1 MPTGSEM
8 KPAPQRK
15 LAVAESASPEEV
27 EALYR
32 FLKARGTFD
41 ITPLRNGLFPAAGR
55 DCPSAAA
62 SGYSNIWVRDNIH
75 IAYAFWQLGRTARA
89 KKCVIA
95 LAAFFRKH
103 EHRFKAVIAG
113 KADPD
118 DPMQRPHIRFHPRGL
133 AEIAQPW
140 SHAQNDAMGYFLWF
154 YCKLT
159 RAGIIAKKEAD
170 IGLPALIATYLEAIS
185 FWQDPDSGHWE
196 EERKVCASSIGVAL
210 AGLCEFEKLI
220 GDLNLQRRFEQGTRT
235 RLSTDRLGTL
245 ITRGRRRLNRI
256 LPYECID
263 PDPALNRPYDAAL
276 LFLIEPVELLSGPAA
291 DRILAYVRTYLQ
303 GRHGI
308 RRYLMDSYW
317 GPDYR
322 SRAAGVVS
330 DLSRRSTLAKLGD
343 EAQWCIF
350 DPVIST
356 IYAKRYLASGRQSD
370 YQNQRL
376 YFNRALSQITS
387 PRSKRPYR
395 CPEAYF
401 REKGRYTPNDQLP
414 LSWTQANLL
423 VAFRYLKETVRA
435 AADRERA

>member
-1 MPTGSEM
+1 MINTDRIAM
-8 KPAPQRK
+8 KQTPYRK
-15 LAVAESASPEEV
+15 LAVSETATPEQV

-32 FLKARGTFD
+32 FLKAQGTFT
-41 ITPLRNGLFPAAGR
+41 ITQLRNGLFPAAGR
-55 DCPSAAA
+55 GCSSAAA
-62 SGYSNIWVRDNIH
+62 SGYRNIWVRDNIH
-75 IAYAFWQLGRTARA
+75 IAYAYRQLGRTASA
-89 KKCVIA
+89 KKCVTA

-118 DPMQRPHIRFHPRGL
+118 DPMQRPHIRFDPRGL

-154 YCKLT
+154 YSKLT
-159 RAGIIAKKEAD
+159 REGVFRKTQAD
-170 IGLPALIATYLEAIS
+170 IGLLALIATYLEAIGY
-185 FWQDPDSGHWE
+185 WQDRDSGHWE

-220 GDLNLQRRFEQGTRT
+220 GDLNLQRRFEKGTRT
-235 RLSTDRLGTL
+235 RLSTVRLRTL
-245 ITRGRRRLNRI
+245 ITRGRRSLTRI
-256 LPYECID
+256 LPYECIE

-276 LFLIEPVELLSGPAA
+276 LFLIEPVDLLRGPAA
-291 DRILAYVRTYLQ
+291 DRILSHVRKYLQ
-303 GRHGI
+303 GQHGI

-317 GPDYR
+317 CPDYR
-322 SRAAGVVS
+322 SRPGAVISNLA
-330 DLSRRSTLAKLGD
+330 RRNTLVKLGD

-356 IYAKRYLASGRQSD
+356 IYAKRYLATGCCSD
-370 YQNQRL
+370 YHNQRL
-376 YFNRALSQITS
+376 YFNRALSQLTS

-401 REKGRYTPNDQLP
+401 REKGRWTPNDQLP

-423 VAFRYLKETVRA
+423 VAFWYLKESVRA
-435 AADRERA
+435 AADRD